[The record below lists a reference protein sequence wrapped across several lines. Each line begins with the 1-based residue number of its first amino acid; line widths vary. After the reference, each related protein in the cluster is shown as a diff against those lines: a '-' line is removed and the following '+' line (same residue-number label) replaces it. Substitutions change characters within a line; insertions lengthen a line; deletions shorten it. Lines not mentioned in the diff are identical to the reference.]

1 MYFTKALLIHDRA
14 ASNDSQTGFS
24 YFINLPSYK
33 VAPMTEFDPD
43 NVTLFMQISLRF

>member
-33 VAPMTEFDPD
+33 VTTMTEFDPA